1 MVGGI
6 NEYLGLGHHL
16 GQFNINLTLSFEL
29 MANQLEAIY
38 RLSID
43 LVIFFLLINMV

>member
-29 MANQLEAIY
+29 MAIY

-43 LVIFFLLINMV
+43 LVIFFPSY